1 MILGHLHIDEA
12 QGAVSTHRDSYRLAT
27 LSVVS
32 VRRPFLVG
40 GLLAGAGSAA
50 FVAGFA
56 DLLYA
61 HEIALV
67 VSAGALAVVFGIEV
81 GQLRLLSR
89 DLRGSDLSEA
99 IWGRYASLNRV
110 RLAIAAAMHRT
121 KDRNSG
127 GQA

>member
-32 VRRPFLVG
+32 VRRPFLGG
-40 GLLAGAGSAA
+40 GLLAGTGAAA

-61 HEIALV
+61 YEIAI
-67 VSAGALAVVFGIEV
+67 VSACGGVAVLAGFQV

-99 IWGRYASLNRV
+99 IWGRYASLNGV
-110 RLAIAAAMHRT
+110 RLAIASAMHRT
-121 KDRNSG
+121 KDRHSG
-127 GQA
+127 GLA

>member
-12 QGAVSTHRDSYRLAT
+12 KGAVNTHRDSYRLAT

-32 VRRPFLVG
+32 VRRPFLGG
-40 GLLAGAGSAA
+40 GLLAGIGTAA

-61 HEIALV
+61 HESAIVLACGV
-67 VSAGALAVVFGIEV
+67 VAVLAGLQV

-99 IWGRYASLNRV
+99 IWGRHASLNGL
-110 RLAIAAAMHRT
+110 RLAIAAAMHRS

-127 GQA
+127 GPA